1 MIFQNRADAGEQLG
15 QKLKHLKGDKNLLVL
30 GLPRGGVV
38 TAAEIARFLNA
49 PLEVIICRKIGAP
62 GNEEFAIGAIS
73 ENVGLFLNQDV
84 ITAYGISQNYI
95 DATIARETKKI
106 AAYQNTFRGGGKSPN
121 IKNKTV
127 VIADDGAATGYTLK
141 AAIDSARKQNPEK
154 IIIALPVAPLDT
166 ARELTPI
173 ADEIVILE
181 TPTRFQAVGQFYAE
195 FTQVE
200 TEAVKALLLES
211 QKQKPH

>member
-73 ENVGLFLNQDV
+73 ENGGEFLNQDV

-95 DATIARETKKI
+95 DATIASET
-106 AAYQNTFRGGGKSPN
+106 
-121 IKNKTV
+121 
-127 VIADDGAATGYTLK
+127 
-141 AAIDSARKQNPEK
+141 
-154 IIIALPVAPLDT
+154 
-166 ARELTPI
+166 
-173 ADEIVILE
+173 
-181 TPTRFQAVGQFYAE
+181 
-195 FTQVE
+195 
-200 TEAVKALLLES
+200 
-211 QKQKPH
+211 

>member
-1 MIFQNRADAGEQLG
+1 MIFQNRALAGTQLA
-15 QKLKHLKGDKNLLVL
+15 QKLTHLKGVKNLIIL

-73 ENVGLFLNQDV
+73 ENGGLFLNQDV
-84 ITAYGISQNYI
+84 IAAYGISKSYI

-106 AAYQNTFRGGGKSPN
+106 AKYQNTFRGSGKSPN

-127 VIADDGAATGYTLK
+127 VIADDGAATGYTIK
-141 AAIDSARKQNPEK
+141 AAIDAARKQNPEK
-154 IIIALPVAPLDT
+154 IIIALPVAQLDT
-166 ARELTPI
+166 ARELHALT
-173 ADEIVILE
+173 DEIVILE
-181 TPTRFQAVGQFYAE
+181 TPPHFQAVGQFYAE

>member
-73 ENVGLFLNQDV
+73 ENGGEVLNQDV
-84 ITAYGISQNYI
+84 VTAYGISQNYI

-106 AAYQNTFRGGGKSPN
+106 AAYQNTFRGSGKSPN

-127 VIADDGAATGYTLK
+127 VIADDGAATGYTIK
-141 AAIDSARKQNPEK
+141 AAIDAARKQNPEK
-154 IIIALPVAPLDT
+154 IIIALPAAPLDT
-166 ARELTPI
+166 ARELHALT
-173 ADEIVILE
+173 DEIVILE
-181 TPTRFQAVGQFYAE
+181 TPPHFQAVGQFYAE